1 MSIYTIPIREILD
14 FWFEN
19 DGNYNKNKEKY
30 QKYWFD
36 GSMDSFIVEKYNDL
50 LIQLS
55 RKQDLY
61 NEWVKTVYGKI
72 ATIIVLDQ
80 FSRSINRYNK
90 NNNDRACNEMAY
102 ALATEMLAKGEDLN
116 IPLIYRIFMLMPYR
130 HRDDSNSLD
139 IVLQK
144 IEEYNNCTEEKEY
157 EESRKNILA
166 RFRYATYQ
174 SYTHLTDRIWE
185 YKSNKSN
192 NKKSKNADIEDIE
205 DIEYILDENCVVNR
219 KNFTRLSDIPDIR
232 NDALFLT
239 MKSFFTDKNKNKNI
253 HNQNIQNIGISL
265 SGGVDSMVI
274 LFILSLLRDF
284 GYIKS
289 VVAVHIEYS
298 DDEYTKQETD
308 MMGEFCDI
316 IAVPLIV
323 RTISYMERDE
333 IDRDF
338 YEAETRKVRFHTYRC
353 VAEKYNLSGFCLGHH
368 RGDLS
373 ENVMMNVLNGRD
385 ILDLSVMEKDT
396 TQHNVRLFRP
406 LLDRKKSEIFE
417 IARTYH
423 IPYLKDTT
431 PDWSCRGVFRRKMVP
446 VMEEQWG
453 DQVLER
459 LIDLGRQSNEW
470 NQVVETFV
478 LGPIKKGIVFKDEK
492 DENKNITIPI
502 QPDSHQLPKVI
513 WMRIFLYVFH
523 TVGKKMISRK
533 NIEYFHS
540 TFRIHHHNHH
550 HFNFSNGCVGTFFEN
565 RLEIKL

>member
-14 FWFEN
+14 FWFGS
-19 DGNYNKNKEKY
+19 DGIDGSYENYNKNKEKY

-55 RKQDLY
+55 RKEDLY
-61 NEWVKTVYGKI
+61 NEWVKTVDGKI

-80 FSRSINRYNK
+80 FSRSIDRYNHIK

-144 IEEYNNCTEEKEY
+144 IEEYKNCTEENT
-157 EESRKNILA
+157 EENILD

-174 SYTHLTDRIWE
+174 NYTNLKDRIWE
-185 YKSNKSN
+185 YINNNKSRN
-192 NKKSKNADIEDIE
+192 NDD
-205 DIEYILDENCVVNR
+205 ILDENCVINR

-239 MKSFFTDKNKNKNI
+239 MKSFFTDKNKNIDNIQNI
-253 HNQNIQNIGISL
+253 HNIGISL

-274 LFILSLLRDF
+274 LFLLSLLRDF

-298 DDEYTKQETD
+298 ADEYTKKETD

-353 VAEKYNLSGFCLGHH
+353 VSERYNLSGFCLGHH

-417 IARTYH
+417 IARKYH

-470 NQVVETFV
+470 NQVMETFV
-478 LGPIKKGIVFKDEK
+478 LGPIKKGIVFKDDK
-492 DENKNITIPI
+492 DEHKITIPI
-502 QPDSHQLPKVI
+502 QSDSHQLPKVI
-513 WMRIFLYVFH
+513 WMRIFLHVFH

>member
-1 MSIYTIPIREILD
+1 MSTISNILD
-14 FWFEN
+14 FWF
-19 DGNYNKNKEKY
+19 GIEKY

-36 GSMDSFIVEKYNDL
+36 GSMDSFIDEKYNDL
-50 LIQLS
+50 LTLLS
-55 RKQDLY
+55 KQEDLY
-61 NEWVKTVYGKI
+61 NEWIKTVDGKI

-80 FSRSINRYNK
+80 FSRSIARYKNIR
-90 NNNDRACNEMAY
+90 NNNNQKLYDKIAY
-102 ALATEMLAKGEDLN
+102 ALTTEMLEKKEDRE
-116 IPLIYRIFMLMPYR
+116 IPIVHRIFMLMPYR
-130 HRDDSNSLD
+130 HREESNALD
-139 IVLQK
+139 VVLQK
-144 IEEYNNCTEEKEY
+144 IEEYNEDIEDSEDDIDDREDKRLLE
-157 EESRKNILA
+157 

-185 YKSNKSN
+185 YKDKDNKDKN
-192 NKKSKNADIEDIE
+192 NKDI
-205 DIEYILDENCVVNR
+205 
-219 KNFTRLSDIPDIR
+219 
-232 NDALFLT
+232 
-239 MKSFFTDKNKNKNI
+239 KNKNKKNI
-253 HNQNIQNIGISL
+253 FDILDDNCILNKNIFTYLTEMPDIRTNSLFLTIASFFSKIKNKNIGISL

-274 LFILSLLRDF
+274 LFLLSLLRDF
-284 GYIKS
+284 GHINS

-298 DDEYTKQETD
+298 ADEYTKKETD

-316 IAVPLIV
+316 IAVPLII
-323 RTISYMERDE
+323 RTISYMSRDE

-338 YEAETRKVRFHTYRC
+338 YEAETRKARFHTYRC
-353 VAEKYNLSGFCLGHH
+353 VAERYSLSGFCLGHH

-385 ILDLSVMEKDT
+385 ILDLSVMEKDA

-446 VMEEQWG
+446 VMEDQWG

-470 NQVVETFV
+470 NQVIENFV
-478 LGPIKKGIVFKDEK
+478 LGPIKKGIVFNDST
-492 DENKNITIPI
+492 ENKKITIPI
-502 QPDSHQLPKVI
+502 QPESHQLPKVI

-533 NIEYFHS
+533 NMEYFHS
-540 TFRIHHHNHH
+540 SFRIHHHNHH
-550 HFNFSNGCVGTFFEN
+550 HFHFSNGCVGTFFEN